1 LAAAQPVA
9 AERVGIAERPNRVI
23 RVAAG
28 EHRDS
33 FARMPSR
40 DDSVRIALPPDFDFD
55 WVLGFLAARTVAS
68 LEAVRERAYRRS
80 VRVNGK
86 PVTLTLTEI
95 ARNASVGEGRAQ
107 HLLIASARPRLQ
119 AATLEAAVRRM
130 LDLDVDLGHFHRLA
144 RRDPILA
151 PIVRRRSGIRLPQLL
166 DPFEGLTR
174 AILGQQVSVAGA
186 STITDRLVRLFSRP
200 VRGASNSGFL
210 AFPTPADVAEAGS
223 DRLRELGLTRTRAAT
238 LHGAA
243 RRIADGA
250 LDLERLR
257 TLPADEAQAAL
268 EELPGIGPWT
278 ASYVRMRALGDR
290 DAFPSADLGVIKRM
304 EAAGVAR
311 QSILDVAERW
321 RPWRGYVTLHLWASA
336 ADRR

>member
-1 LAAAQPVA
+1 
-9 AERVGIAERPNRVI
+9 
-23 RVAAG
+23 
-28 EHRDS
+28 
-33 FARMPSR
+33 MPSR
-40 DDSVRIALPPDFDFD
+40 DNSAVRIALPPDFDFD

-68 LEAVRERAYRRS
+68 LETVRERAYHRS

-86 PVTLTLTEI
+86 PVTLTLTEV
-95 ARNASVGEGRAQ
+95 ARG
-107 HLLIASARPRLQ
+107 ASAGSRARPVLVARSSPTLQ
-119 AATLEAAVRRM
+119 AGALEAAVRRM

-166 DPFEGLTR
+166 DPFEGVTR

-200 VRGASNSGFL
+200 VPGASNSGFL
-210 AFPTPADVAEAGS
+210 AFPTPADVAEAGA

-243 RRIADGA
+243 RRITDGA

-257 TLPADEAQAAL
+257 TLPADEAQATL
-268 EELPGIGPWT
+268 EQLPGVGPWT

-304 EAAGVAR
+304 QVAGVAR
-311 QSILDVAERW
+311 QSILEVAERW

-336 ADRR
+336 ADVR

>member
-1 LAAAQPVA
+1 MSPKFGYLCV
-9 AERVGIAERPNRVI
+9 
-23 RVAAG
+23 
-28 EHRDS
+28 
-33 FARMPSR
+33 MPSR
-40 DDSVRIALPPDFDFD
+40 DNRTVRIALPPGFDFD

-68 LEAVRERAYRRS
+68 LETVRERAYHRS

-86 PVTLTLTEI
+86 PVTLTLTEVV
-95 ARNASVGEGRAQ
+95 RS
-107 HLLIASARPRLQ
+107 ASAGDRARRVLVASSRPTLP
-119 AATLEAAVRRM
+119 AGALEAAVRRM
-130 LDLDVDLGHFHRLA
+130 LDLDVDLAHFHRLA

-151 PIVRRRSGIRLPQLL
+151 PMVRRRSGIRLPQLL

-186 STITDRLVRLFSRP
+186 STITDRLVRLFSHP
-200 VRGASNSGFL
+200 VPGAKTSGLL
-210 AFPTPADVAEAGS
+210 AFPTPADVAEAGA

-243 RRIADGA
+243 QRIADGA

-257 TLPADEAQAAL
+257 TLPPDDAHAEL
-268 EELPGIGPWT
+268 EQLPGIGPWT

-290 DAFPSADLGVIKRM
+290 DAFPSADLGVIKRLQ
-304 EAAGVAR
+304 AAGVAR
-311 QSILDVAERW
+311 QSILEVAERW

-336 ADRR
+336 ADHA

>member
-1 LAAAQPVA
+1 MAM
-9 AERVGIAERPNRVI
+9 
-23 RVAAG
+23 
-28 EHRDS
+28 D
-33 FARMPSR
+33 SR
-40 DDSVRIALPPDFDFD
+40 DDSAVRIALPPDFDFD

-68 LEAVRERAYRRS
+68 LETVRERAYHRS

-86 PVTLTLTEI
+86 PVTLVLTEVVHG
-95 ARNASVGEGRAQ
+95 ASVAGGRAQ
-107 HLLIASARPRLQ
+107 RALVATSRPRLP
-119 AATLEAAVRRM
+119 ADALEAAVRRM

-151 PIVRRRSGIRLPQLL
+151 PMVRRRSGIRLPQLL

-186 STITDRLVRLFSRP
+186 STITDRLVRLVSRP
-200 VRGASNSGFL
+200 VPGAKRSGFL
-210 AFPTPADVAEAGS
+210 AFPTPADVTEAGAG
-223 DRLRELGLTRTRAAT
+223 RLREIGLTRVRAAT

-243 RRIADGA
+243 QRIADGA

-257 TLPADEAQAAL
+257 SLPADEAQAAL
-268 EELPGIGPWT
+268 EQLPGIGPWT

-304 EAAGVAR
+304 QAAGVAR
-311 QSILDVAERW
+311 QSILEVAERW

-336 ADRR
+336 ADGG

>member
-1 LAAAQPVA
+1 MAMA
-9 AERVGIAERPNRVI
+9 
-23 RVAAG
+23 
-28 EHRDS
+28 
-33 FARMPSR
+33 SR
-40 DDSVRIALPPDFDFD
+40 GHSAVRIALPPDFDFD

-68 LEAVRERAYRRS
+68 LESVRERAYHRS

-86 PVTLTLTEI
+86 PVTLLLTEVVPG
-95 ARNASVGEGRAQ
+95 ARARDRARRV
-107 HLLIASARPRLQ
+107 LVATSRPWLP
-119 AATLEAAVRRM
+119 ADALEAAVRRM

-186 STITDRLVRLFSRP
+186 STITDRLVRLVSRP
-200 VRGASNSGFL
+200 VPGAKNSGFL
-210 AFPTPADVAEAGS
+210 AFPTPADVAEAGA
-223 DRLRELGLTRTRAAT
+223 DRLRQIGLTRARAAT

-243 RRIADGA
+243 QRIADGA

-257 TLPADEAQAAL
+257 TVPADEAQAAL
-268 EELPGIGPWT
+268 EQFPGIGPWT

-304 EAAGVAR
+304 QAAGVAR
-311 QSILDVAERW
+311 QSILEVAERW

-336 ADRR
+336 ADGR